1 MSGSISSSSSGMME
15 VDTKTLPRIGG
26 VHKDAEIWKFRIT
39 DWFRREGITS
49 SETKFSYIIA
59 AAEDDIVRVLREKQ
73 LKVNRVLELD
83 ECVTLIKKKYWREN
97 KKTDKV
103 RKLKRLSIEPTETI
117 YQFNTRFLEIYDDL
131 ETDDKASVSVID

>member
-1 MSGSISSSSSGMME
+1 M
-15 VDTKTLPRIGG
+15 
-26 VHKDAEIWKFRIT
+26 
-39 DWFRREGITS
+39 
-49 SETKFSYIIA
+49 
-59 AAEDDIVRVLREKQ
+59 
-73 LKVNRVLELD
+73 NRVLELD

>member
-26 VHKDAEIWKFRIT
+26 VHKDEEIWKFRIT
-39 DWFRREGITS
+39 DWFKREGITS

-97 KKTDKV
+97 KKNRQSKKV
-103 RKLKRLSIEPTETI
+103 KKII
-117 YQFNTRFLEIYDDL
+117 H
-131 ETDDKASVSVID
+131 